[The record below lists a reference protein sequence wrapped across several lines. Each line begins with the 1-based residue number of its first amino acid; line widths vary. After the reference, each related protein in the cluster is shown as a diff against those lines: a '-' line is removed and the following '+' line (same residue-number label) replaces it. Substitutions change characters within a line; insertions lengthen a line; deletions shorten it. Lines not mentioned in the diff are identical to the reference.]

1 MYVMICVNLEN
12 IMLSEELGECLLLG
26 MNDLEE
32 TLGIF
37 WNKINKWYLAK
48 WKGQSGVLVKR
59 DWNYMFY

>member
-12 IMLSEELGECLLLG
+12 IMLSEELGEWLLLG

-37 WNKINKWYLAK
+37 WNKINK
-48 WKGQSGVLVKR
+48 
-59 DWNYMFY
+59 